1 MKFQLNLSNINLLS
15 LTKDFNYDLFMR
27 HARLWKDHVFNS
39 PQMEF
44 VEVQRQMVMFITM
57 YSMIDG
63 KSFSFLD
70 AKQAKNEWR
79 RVRRHKE
86 SFLEHTLVRTF
97 DEVQLERF

>member
-1 MKFQLNLSNINLLS
+1 
-15 LTKDFNYDLFMR
+15 MR
-27 HARLWKDHVFNS
+27 HARLWKDHVFSS
-39 PQMEF
+39 PQLKF
-44 VEVQRQMVMFITM
+44 TEVQRQMVMFVTM

-70 AKQAKNEWR
+70 GKEAKNEWR

-97 DEVQLERF
+97 IESQACHSIIELSSLS